1 MADLLEEIAR
11 TDGAEIE
18 KVLSAVLDRYAVL
31 YPDWDVTTFSLQKSD
46 DRNEQIDRIIA
57 IMQSFKTPS

>member
-1 MADLLEEIAR
+1 MVDLLEEIAR
-11 TDGAEIE
+11 TDGVEIE
-18 KVLSAVLDRYAVL
+18 KVLRAVLDRYAVL

>member
-1 MADLLEEIAR
+1 MVDLLEEIAR

-18 KVLSAVLDRYAVL
+18 KVLRAVLDRYAVL

>member
-18 KVLSAVLDRYAVL
+18 KVLRAVLDRYAVL

>member
-1 MADLLEEIAR
+1 MVDLLEEIAR

-18 KVLSAVLDRYAVL
+18 KVLKAVLDRYAVL

-57 IMQSFKTPS
+57 

>member
-1 MADLLEEIAR
+1 MVDLLEEIAR

-18 KVLSAVLDRYAVL
+18 KVLRAVLDRYAVL
-31 YPDWDVTTFSLQKSD
+31 YPDWDVTTISLQKSS

-57 IMQSFKTPS
+57 MMESLKIHS

>member
-1 MADLLEEIAR
+1 MVDLLEEIAR

-18 KVLSAVLDRYAVL
+18 KVLKAVLDRYAVL